1 MNGFSESK
9 LDLRGAL
16 GANHLTGIKKNDK
29 RLTYERV
36 RELFDY
42 DPETGKLTNKTS
54 RGRAKIGAESGSFD
68 GLGYRQILV
77 DYKQFMVH
85 RVIWLWWYGYTPENY
100 IDHVNGEKA
109 DNRIE
114 NLREVSHSCNL
125 RNAPQYKSNTS
136 GVKGVCFDTSRKK
149 WLASINLNGRNLS
162 VGRFTS
168 FIEAVCHRYAA
179 EQCINWEV
187 CEGNSSAKK
196 ELMKVGI
203 LKK

>member
-1 MNGFSESK
+1 MSGFSESK
-9 LDLRGAL
+9 PDQKGAQ
-16 GANHLTGIKKNDK
+16 GASRLTGIKKNDK

-42 DPETGKLTNKTS
+42 DPETGKLANKTS
-54 RGRAKIGAESGSFD
+54 RGRAKIGSESGSFD
-68 GLGYRQILV
+68 SLGYRQILI

-85 RVIWLWWYGYTPENY
+85 RVIWLWWYGYIPENF
-100 IDHVNGEKA
+100 IDHINGEKA

-114 NLREVSHSCNL
+114 NLREASHSCNL

-136 GVKGVCFDTSRKK
+136 GVKGVSFDKSNRK
-149 WLASINLNGRNLS
+149 WMVSISLNGRGLV
-162 VGRFTS
+162 VGRFTT

-179 EQCINWEV
+179 EQCINWEA
-187 CEGNSSAKK
+187 CEDNSSAKR
-196 ELMKVGI
+196 ELLKVGI